1 MLILVIEINMGG
13 IMYKFA
19 IEGKGV
25 LKKFSKI
32 SDALNALKECGKDGA
47 VVIYDGRLI
56 AFYCGYSNK
65 VKAGFGA
72 FDWER
77 SEIGN

>member
-1 MLILVIEINMGG
+1 
-13 IMYKFA
+13 MYKFV

-25 LKKFSKI
+25 QSKFSKI
-32 SDALNALKECGKDGA
+32 SDACYELRECAKDGA

-56 AFYCGYSNK
+56 AFWCDYSKTVK
-65 VKAGFGA
+65 VGFGA

-77 SEIGN
+77 SEVQGFNNRF